1 MNVPRN
7 RKANMLRLLCLI
19 SIVAEVIGMLI
30 ERGADVSAQNQ
41 NGETPLH
48 LASREGHAE
57 VVGML
62 IECGADLSAQG
73 EYEDTPLH
81 RSMPAGPW
89 VLIDMSG
96 AGAI

>member
-1 MNVPRN
+1 MFQPRT
-7 RKANMLRLLCLI
+7 RMGRLRYI
-19 SIVAEVIGMLI
+19 WG
-30 ERGADVSAQNQ
+30 
-41 NGETPLH
+41 
-48 LASREGHAE
+48 SREGHAE

-62 IECGADLSAQG
+62 IERGADLSAQG

-81 RSMPAGPW
+81 RSMPAGLW